1 VRRDYGTIRREEEH
15 VKKSGAQLDRE
26 IAAVAA
32 QPRSRPGDDPELWS
46 DQELGERLRKYRA
59 RPHAPGMSEIRK
71 FHALMDEAIERRRAA
86 GERGT
91 TDEIWKRIL
100 LEHAQ

>member
-1 VRRDYGTIRREEEH
+1 

-26 IAAVAA
+26 IAAAA

-46 DQELGERLRKYRA
+46 DQELGERLRKYLA
-59 RPHAPGMSEIRK
+59 HQHAPGMNEIRK
-71 FHALMDEAIERRRAA
+71 FHAMMDEAIERRRAT

-100 LEHAQ
+100 LEYAR